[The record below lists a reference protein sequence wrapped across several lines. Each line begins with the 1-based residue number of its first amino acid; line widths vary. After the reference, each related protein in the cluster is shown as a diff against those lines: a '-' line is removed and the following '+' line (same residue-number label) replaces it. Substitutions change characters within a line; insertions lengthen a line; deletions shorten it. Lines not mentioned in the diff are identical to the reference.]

1 MILTRQNPALC
12 TLRSYSSIQNSL
24 SISKHKPLPFL
35 TPALYTY
42 STRSKAVVSH
52 EYKHPSTAS
61 PRQASVPSA
70 QSSSTLNPPISTLPP
85 PLELPT
91 SEPNLSGTQKLKFYY
106 KTGRAYLTFY
116 KSGVKAVWQ
125 NYKLLRQLRP
135 RIPKGQSAEQALR
148 DGLLSRAE
156 YHLIRRTR
164 SDISRIPLFAIVLAI
179 CGEFTPL
186 VVVFLGLSSAVPR
199 TCHIPKQING
209 AREKLEARRR
219 ETFRK
224 GTITADRTEKVEDIR
239 NLPRPI
245 MLHVGRSLGL
255 YSSLW
260 DKIGVAPTILLP
272 KRIQKAVE
280 RIDVDDLAIEKGG
293 GVKYLSE
300 EELKLAAEER
310 GLDVIGRSRAEVA
323 SVLGK
328 WIDARRRASITDLLC
343 RRPSA
348 WPQV

>member
-1 MILTRQNPALC
+1 MILNRQNPALC
-12 TLRSYSSIQNSL
+12 IFRSYSSSQNL
-24 SISKHKPLPFL
+24 PSISKHKPLPFL

-52 EYKHPSTAS
+52 EYKHPFTVS
-61 PRQASVPSA
+61 PRQVSVPAA
-70 QSSSTLNPPISTLPP
+70 QPSSTLNPPASTLPP

-91 SEPNLSGTQKLKFYY
+91 SESNLSGTQKLKFYY

-125 NYKLLRQLRP
+125 NYKLYHQLRP

-219 ETFRK
+219 ESFRK
-224 GTITADRTEKVEDIR
+224 GTITADRTEKAEDMR
-239 NLPRPI
+239 SLPRPI

-260 DKIGVAPTILLP
+260 DKIGVAPTVLLP

-280 RIDVDDLAIEKGG
+280 RIDVDDHAIEKGG

-300 EELKLAAEER
+300 EELKLAAEAR
-310 GLDVIGRSRAEVA
+310 GLDVVGRSRVEVG
-323 SVLGK
+323 SVLAR
-328 WIDARRRASITDLLC
+328 WIDARKHASIIDLVC